1 MTTVGSQTRKFVFTR
16 LRLSAHIYK
25 SIRGATSV
33 RSLALFHNGLV
44 LLSQTPS
51 IPPLPGSLP
60 LFLLSAFSSLLF
72 HSLSFSSAALLLFP
86 FHIPPS
92 LLISFIMSSRVTRA
106 SLVFWSDHR
115 RWCQLSLRCGYMLI
129 RARASRCGVNISPPR
144 TRLECCWRRRARL
157 VCLICDVL
165 SDVNKNQLKRKK
177 KKKKEESRG
186 KQWLIPRLDCELASE
201 NTHTH
206 TPKTSAHMLRWVAVI
221 FRYSRVQR
229 FCSGCLGR
237 NAIGGAADFKA
248 ADVSPGIE
256 PCDRMCVCACV
267 WERKRARACEGN
279 VCIYLL
285 GNLLQMSN
293 VNPGLPVS
301 WHGRS
306 LRLACQSIMR
316 AVRVRLSHRSVTRL
330 SLCGAPRP
338 PPH

>member
-16 LRLSAHIYK
+16 LRLSARIYK

-115 RWCQLSLRCGYMLI
+115 RWCQPSLRCGYMLI

-144 TRLECCWRRRARL
+144 TRLECCWRRWARL
-157 VCLICDVL
+157 VCVICDVL
-165 SDVNKNQLKRKK
+165 SDVNKNQLKRRKK
-177 KKKKEESRG
+177 KKK
-186 KQWLIPRLDCELASE
+186 
-201 NTHTH
+201 
-206 TPKTSAHMLRWVAVI
+206 
-221 FRYSRVQR
+221 
-229 FCSGCLGR
+229 
-237 NAIGGAADFKA
+237 
-248 ADVSPGIE
+248 
-256 PCDRMCVCACV
+256 
-267 WERKRARACEGN
+267 
-279 VCIYLL
+279 
-285 GNLLQMSN
+285 
-293 VNPGLPVS
+293 NPGENSDSFLGSTVS
-301 WHGRS
+301 WHLKTHTRTHRKHRRTCSDGWRWYLDTAGCS
-306 LRLACQSIMR
+306 GSVLGALEEMRLVVQQTSRQRM
-316 AVRVRLSHRSVTRL
+316 S
-330 SLCGAPRP
+330 PRG
-338 PPH
+338 